1 MRRRPRAG
9 VVVSGIRFAPGAG
22 IPHHVR
28 MQTASPASTPCT
40 RVCTLDRDGVCIG
53 CHRTVD
59 EIVRWR
65 DLDEAER
72 LRLMREVL
80 PLRTPGNRPA

>member
-1 MRRRPRAG
+1 ME
-9 VVVSGIRFAPGAG
+9 IAPL
-22 IPHHVR
+22 
-28 MQTASPASTPCT
+28 STPCI
-40 RVCTLDRDGVCIG
+40 RACTLDRDGVCLG

-65 DLDEAER
+65 ELDEAER

-80 PLRTPGNRPA
+80 PLRAKRNETRG

>member
-1 MRRRPRAG
+1 MDVP
-9 VVVSGIRFAPGAG
+9 
-22 IPHHVR
+22 
-28 MQTASPASTPCT
+28 PASTPCI

-59 EIVRWR
+59 EIIRWR
-65 DLDEAER
+65 DIGEAER

-80 PLRTPGNRPA
+80 PSRAPKGLRA